1 MMASNQ
7 PRWKPFQYCFLA
19 FIGFPAAIG
28 LTAVYLS
35 LTNYHERATRRMEY
49 DALVK
54 QQMIQHGYSAQEIEA
69 VLKASSDDEN
79 RNVNFHNDAMRNQLI
94 RDLRKQGMKAED
106 IERVVRAAYPAPS
119 DQPARPMP
127 PRTMTVAAP
136 RPPVEPSEPPPPP
149 EPRPAMPFER
159 D

>member
-1 MMASNQ
+1 MMAPNH
-7 PRWKPFQYCFLA
+7 PRWKPFHYCFLC

-35 LTNYHERATRRMEY
+35 LTNYHERATRRMEH

-54 QQMIQHGYSAQEIEA
+54 QQMIQRGYSSQEIEA
-69 VLKASSDDEN
+69 VLQASSDEN
-79 RNVNFHNDAMRNQLI
+79 QRGMNAHNDYMRNQLI
-94 RDLRKQGMKAED
+94 HDLRRQGMKAED
-106 IERVVRAAYPAPS
+106 IERVVRAAYPTPG
-119 DQPARPMP
+119 DQPTRPMP
-127 PRTMTVAAP
+127 RTITVATP
-136 RPPVEPSEPPPPP
+136 RPPVEVSEPPP